1 MNDELDGKPKECCR
15 CRIPMVMVSISMDWC
30 DQCGTIWQ
38 YHLKSF
44 RSPASKPAEV
54 ESVPRVTTTVKM
66 QAKPNVT
73 PVAQSDAAPKMF
85 VIPSGKY
92 AGMKMEN
99 LTDETLERVWAG
111 FNGCRSFKVAAVL
124 RAELDRRKRGSIRRG

>member
-1 MNDELDGKPKECCR
+1 MPEELGGDVKQCCR
-15 CRIPMVMVSISMDWC
+15 CRCSMIAVGLGVDWC
-30 DQCGTIWQ
+30 NQCGTIWQ
-38 YHLKSF
+38 YHLKAF
-44 RSPASKPAEV
+44 RSPASKTAEV
-54 ESVPRVTTTVKM
+54 ESAAITARPYTKT
-66 QAKPNVT
+66 NVT
-73 PVAQSDAAPKMF
+73 PVVQSDAAPKMF

-124 RAELDRRKRGSIRRG
+124 RAELDRRKRKGSYR

>member
-1 MNDELDGKPKECCR
+1 MPEELGGDVKQCCR
-15 CRIPMVMVSISMDWC
+15 CRCSMIAVGLGIDWC
-30 DQCGTIWQ
+30 DKCGTIWQ
-38 YHLKSF
+38 YHLKAF

-54 ESVPRVTTTVKM
+54 ESVPRVTTAVKM
-66 QAKPNVT
+66 LAKPNVT
-73 PVAQSDAAPKMF
+73 PVAQLDAAPKMF

-124 RAELDRRKRGSIRRG
+124 RAELDRRKQKGS